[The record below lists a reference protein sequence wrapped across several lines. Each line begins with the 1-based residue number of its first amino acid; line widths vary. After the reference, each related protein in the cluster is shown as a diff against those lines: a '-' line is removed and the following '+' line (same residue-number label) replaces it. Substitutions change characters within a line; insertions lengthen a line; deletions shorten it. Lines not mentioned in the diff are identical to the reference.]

1 MVTKTIARVFA
12 ESFYADENNHNVA
25 LFTEKLN
32 QAITDFQEQN
42 ACEVISCSKPSIVTF
57 GPKNDSIAI
66 YVTVVFQNSN
76 AKYHQDLLDVTKKA
90 INDRFGIE
98 E

>member
-12 ESFYADENNHNVA
+12 ESFYADENNYNVA
-25 LFTEKLN
+25 LSIEKLN

-42 ACEVISCSKPSIVTF
+42 ACEVVSCSKPSIVTF
-57 GPKNDSIAI
+57 GQKNDSIAI
-66 YVTVVFQNSN
+66 YVTVVFQKQNV
-76 AKYHQDLLDVTKKA
+76 KYHQDLLDATQKA
-90 INDRFGIE
+90 INDRLVIE